1 MHVVEL
7 DETTCDLAADLA
19 ELTDARTLDALHLAT
34 ANRAGQGAITV
45 LTFDIRQAQAA
56 RAVGLTVVGV

>member
-19 ELTDARTLDALHLAT
+19 ELTDARTLDALHLAA

-45 LTFDIRQAQAA
+45 LTFDIRQA
-56 RAVGLTVVGV
+56 